1 MAAPPTPEFARLRV
15 DHVGS
20 LHRPEP
26 LKELIARH
34 ARGEVTDAEL
44 HAAQDDAIREAV
56 AAQEAVHFPLVTDGE
71 LRRITFMDSFA
82 WSVSGFRS
90 DEGRAMVDRLPAAER
105 LRLVRNQPLEEYR
118 FTHGIAHTPV
128 KMTLVSPDRISDRFA
143 WERSHDVYPDMD
155 AFLADVV
162 AIQRQLV
169 AELVAAGCRY
179 IQIDAPSYTAY
190 VDPPSREQMRARG
203 EDPDA
208 NLERSMAADNA
219 LIADFPGVT
228 FGIHLC
234 RGNTA
239 ADQPPPR
246 QGHYDGIAE
255 RLFNTLNHHRLLL
268 EYDTERAGSFA
279 PLRFV
284 PKDKTVVLGLVST
297 KLRELESAD
306 AVQRRIDEA
315 AQYVPVDQIA
325 LSPQCGF
332 ASRLGFGPNRLSH
345 DEQWRKLEQIL
356 KVADD
361 VWG

>member
-1 MAAPPTPEFARLRV
+1 MAKLSTPELASLRV

-20 LHRPEP
+20 LHRSDK
-26 LKELIARH
+26 LKEMIVRH
-34 ARGEVTDAEL
+34 ERGEATDEEL
-44 HAAQDDAIREAV
+44 RAVQDNAIRDAM
-56 AAQEAVHFPLVTDGE
+56 AGQEAAHFPIVTDGE

-82 WSVSGFRS
+82 WSVTGFQG
-90 DEGRAMVDRLPAAER
+90 EGRAMVDRLPAAER
-105 LRLVRNQPLEEYR
+105 LRLVRNQPLEEFR
-118 FTHGIAHTPV
+118 FTQRITTAPV

-143 WERSHDVYPDMD
+143 WERSSAVYPNMD

-162 AIQRQLV
+162 AIERQLV
-169 AELVAAGCRY
+169 GDLVDAGCRY
-179 IQIDAPSYTAY
+179 VQIDAPSYTAY

-208 NLERSMAADNA
+208 NMERSMAADNA
-219 LIADFPGVT
+219 LIAGFPGVT

-239 ADQPPPR
+239 ADLPPPR

-255 RLFNTLNHHRLLL
+255 RLFSTLDHHRLLL

-284 PKDKTVVLGLVST
+284 PKGKMVVLGLVST
-297 KLRELESAD
+297 KLRELETAD
-306 AVQRRIDEA
+306 ALKRRIDEA
-315 AQYVPVDQIA
+315 AKYVPMDQLA

-345 DEQWRKLEQIL
+345 DEQWRKLEQIV
-356 KVADD
+356 KVADE

>member
-1 MAAPPTPEFARLRV
+1 MAAPSTPELANLRV

-20 LHRPEP
+20 LHRPER
-26 LKELIARH
+26 LKEIIERH
-34 ARGEVTDAEL
+34 ERGAATDEEL
-44 HAAQDDAIREAV
+44 RAAQDGAIRDAIAG
-56 AAQEAVHFPLVTDGE
+56 QEALRFPIVTDGE
-71 LRRITFMDSFA
+71 FRRITFMDSFA
-82 WSVSGFRS
+82 WSVTGFQ

-105 LRLVRNQPLEEYR
+105 LRLVRNQPLEEFR
-118 FTHGIAHTPV
+118 FTQSLTTAPV

-143 WERSHDVYPDMD
+143 WERSGAIYPEME
-155 AFLADVV
+155 AFLTDVV
-162 AIQRQLV
+162 AIERQIV
-169 AELVAAGCRY
+169 EELVAAGCRY
-179 IQIDAPSYTAY
+179 VQIDAPSYTAY
-190 VDPPSREQMRARG
+190 VDPPSREQMQARG

-208 NLERSMAADNA
+208 NMERSMAADNA
-219 LIADFPGVT
+219 LIASFPEVT

-255 RLFNTLNHHRLLL
+255 RLFSTLDHHRFLL

-284 PKDKTVVLGLVST
+284 PRGKIVVLGLIST
-297 KLRELESAD
+297 KLRELETPD
-306 AVQRRIDEA
+306 ALKRRIDEA
-315 AQYVPVDQIA
+315 SKYVPFEQLA

-332 ASRLGFGPNRLSH
+332 ASRLGFSPNRLSH
-345 DEQWRKLEQIL
+345 DEQWRKLEQVV
-356 KVADD
+356 KVADE